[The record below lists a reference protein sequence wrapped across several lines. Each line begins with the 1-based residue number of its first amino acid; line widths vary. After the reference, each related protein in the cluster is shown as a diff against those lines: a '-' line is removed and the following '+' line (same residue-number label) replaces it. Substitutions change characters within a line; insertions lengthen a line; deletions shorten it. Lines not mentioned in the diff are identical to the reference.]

1 MEIFKWIKVG
11 FLVYIGARIAEKL
24 ENKYANKIISLYK
37 NLSE

>member
-11 FLVYIGARIAEKL
+11 FLIYIGARLAKKL
-24 ENKYANKIISLYK
+24 EDKYANKIISLYK